1 MIGYDEL
8 NPMQQKA
15 VKQKDGAVLILA
27 GAGSGKTGALTVRIA
42 DMLEHGISPYNILA
56 ITFTNKAAKEMR
68 ERVDKLAGPSAEHV
82 WISTFHSTCVQILR
96 REIEKLDYSRD
107 FSIYDADDQEKV
119 MKEVFKELNLSITDK
134 TYTVRGA
141 VSAISHL
148 KEEMISWE
156 DYAKEV
162 DKADMR
168 AYKTSRVYELYQK
181 RLRRNNALDFDDLIY
196 KTVLLFRTNHDVLN
210 VYQERFKY
218 IMVDEYQDTN
228 TSQYELVRLLAGK
241 YGNLCVVGDDDQS
254 IYGWRGANI
263 RNILDFEKDFP
274 NAVVIKLEQNYR
286 STKNILTAAN
296 EVIKHNSARK
306 DKTLWTENDT
316 GSIIHVFRADNDIEE
331 AVFVTEIINKNALKG
346 KKYKDFAVLYRTNAQ
361 SRAIEDR
368 FVRKGIPY
376 RLFGGVRFY
385 ERKEIKDILAYL
397 KLIDNSADAV
407 AIKRI
412 INVPKRGIG
421 DKTVETAEN
430 AASKNGT
437 TLFEALGCAAEYP
450 ELKSR
455 GKKLGEFYELICSF
469 KQKAEELS
477 VHELIEYVVNATGYR
492 DELEQDGSDDAMMR
506 IENIEE
512 FASKAAE
519 FEKENEN
526 ATLSAFL
533 EDVALVADI
542 DSYSE
547 DDDAV
552 VLMTLHSAKGLEFP
566 YVFMIGMEEGLF
578 PSGRAINTGD
588 SKELEEERRLCYV
601 GITRAKKE
609 LFLTYARQRMQHG
622 QFVYNAPSRF
632 LGELPPE
639 LLDNPFKKVQT
650 REIPSHEP
658 PKASPYNF
666 GARFA
671 ASRAGVAAGNMSA
684 RPVVPKPYAA
694 EMPKPTNVTIDFTVG
709 DKVRAPKYGIGEVK
723 SIKNAGRDYEVEV
736 AFTGKGT
743 KKFMAGLSKLKK
755 VETE

>member
-196 KTVLLFRTNHDVLN
+196 KTVLLFRTNPDVLN

-430 AASKNGT
+430 AASKNGS

-578 PSGRAINTGD
+578 PSGRATNTGNP
-588 SKELEEERRLCYV
+588 KELEEERRLCYV

-694 EMPKPTNVTIDFTVG
+694 EMPKPTNVTIDFAVG

>member
-196 KTVLLFRTNHDVLN
+196 KTVLLFRTNPDVLN

-228 TSQYELVRLLAGK
+228 TSQYELVRFLAGK

-578 PSGRAINTGD
+578 PSGRATNTGD
-588 SKELEEERRLCYV
+588 PKELEEERRLCYV

-723 SIKNAGRDYEVEV
+723 SIKNAGKDYEVEV

>member
-1 MIGYDEL
+1 
-8 NPMQQKA
+8 MQQKA

-196 KTVLLFRTNHDVLN
+196 KTVLLFRTNPDVLN

-588 SKELEEERRLCYV
+588 PKELEEERRLCYV

-694 EMPKPTNVTIDFTVG
+694 EMPKPTNVTIDFAVG

>member
-196 KTVLLFRTNHDVLN
+196 KTVLLFRTNPDVLN

-588 SKELEEERRLCYV
+588 PKELEEERRLCYV

-694 EMPKPTNVTIDFTVG
+694 EMPKPTNVTIDFAVG

>member
-134 TYTVRGA
+134 IYTVRGA

-196 KTVLLFRTNHDVLN
+196 KTVLLFRTNPDVLN

-274 NAVVIKLEQNYR
+274 NSVVIKLEQNYR

-506 IENIEE
+506 IENIDE

-578 PSGRAINTGD
+578 PSGRAINTGNP
-588 SKELEEERRLCYV
+588 KELEEERRLCYV

-694 EMPKPTNVTIDFTVG
+694 EMPKPTNVTIDFAVG

>member
-196 KTVLLFRTNHDVLN
+196 KTVLLFRTNPDVLN

-547 DDDAV
+547 DDDTV

-736 AFTGKGT
+736 AFTSKGT

>member
-1 MIGYDEL
+1 M
-8 NPMQQKA
+8 
-15 VKQKDGAVLILA
+15 
-27 GAGSGKTGALTVRIA
+27 
-42 DMLEHGISPYNILA
+42 
-56 ITFTNKAAKEMR
+56 
-68 ERVDKLAGPSAEHV
+68 
-82 WISTFHSTCVQILR
+82 
-96 REIEKLDYSRD
+96 
-107 FSIYDADDQEKV
+107 
-119 MKEVFKELNLSITDK
+119 
-134 TYTVRGA
+134 
-141 VSAISHL
+141 
-148 KEEMISWE
+148 
-156 DYAKEV
+156 
-162 DKADMR
+162 
-168 AYKTSRVYELYQK
+168 
-181 RLRRNNALDFDDLIY
+181 
-196 KTVLLFRTNHDVLN
+196 
-210 VYQERFKY
+210 
-218 IMVDEYQDTN
+218 
-228 TSQYELVRLLAGK
+228 
-241 YGNLCVVGDDDQS
+241 
-254 IYGWRGANI
+254 
-263 RNILDFEKDFP
+263 
-274 NAVVIKLEQNYR
+274 
-286 STKNILTAAN
+286 
-296 EVIKHNSARK
+296 VIKHNSARK

-609 LFLTYARQRMQHG
+609 AFPYLCKTE
-622 QFVYNAPSRF
+622 NA
-632 LGELPPE
+632 
-639 LLDNPFKKVQT
+639 T
-650 REIPSHEP
+650 W
-658 PKASPYNF
+658 
-666 GARFA
+666 
-671 ASRAGVAAGNMSA
+671 
-684 RPVVPKPYAA
+684 
-694 EMPKPTNVTIDFTVG
+694 TVC
-709 DKVRAPKYGIGEVK
+709 
-723 SIKNAGRDYEVEV
+723 
-736 AFTGKGT
+736 
-743 KKFMAGLSKLKK
+743 L
-755 VETE
+755 

>member
-8 NPMQQKA
+8 NPMQQMA

-82 WISTFHSTCVQILR
+82 WISTFHSTCVRILR

-107 FSIYDADDQEKV
+107 FSIYDSDDQEKV

-134 TYTVRGA
+134 TYTVKGA

-196 KTVLLFRTNHDVLN
+196 KTVLLFRTNPDVLN

-228 TSQYELVRLLAGK
+228 TSQYELVRLLARK

-274 NAVVIKLEQNYR
+274 DAVVIKLEQNYR

-430 AASKNGT
+430 AAAKNGT

-469 KQKAEELS
+469 KQKAQELS

-588 SKELEEERRLCYV
+588 PKELEEERRLCYV

-694 EMPKPTNVTIDFTVG
+694 EMPKPTNVTIDFVVG

>member
-148 KEEMISWE
+148 KEDMISWE

-196 KTVLLFRTNHDVLN
+196 KTVLLFRTNPDVLN

-694 EMPKPTNVTIDFTVG
+694 EMPKLTNVTIDFTVG

-736 AFTGKGT
+736 AFTRNLWQVC
-743 KKFMAGLSKLKK
+743 LS
-755 VETE
+755 

>member
-68 ERVDKLAGPSAEHV
+68 ERVDKLAGSSAEHV

-196 KTVLLFRTNHDVLN
+196 KTVLLFRTNPDVLN

-578 PSGRAINTGD
+578 PSGRATNTGD
-588 SKELEEERRLCYV
+588 PKELEEERRLCYV

-609 LFLTYARQRMQHG
+609 LFLIYARQRMQHG

>member
-196 KTVLLFRTNHDVLN
+196 KTVLLFRTNPDVLN

-469 KQKAEELS
+469 KQKSEELS

-588 SKELEEERRLCYV
+588 PKELEEERRLCYV

-694 EMPKPTNVTIDFTVG
+694 EMPKPTNVTIDFAVG